1 MAQQL
6 TLNGFDDLGTRRFGG
21 LEIKGNPRTARPI
34 SFSKPVHL
42 VLKSEFARGKKSFLR
57 KTFGSRIESSAR
69 RLAKL
74 TNLRLFRFVNAGDHL
89 QLIVLVRSRKAFN
102 KFVRAFTGF
111 VARVML
117 DAERGRAQDKKFWI
131 ARPFTRI
138 LNWKSEFAKCKLLL
152 EAKILAACGFDLSAD
167 ADSSA

>member
-6 TLNGFDDLGTRRFGG
+6 TLNCFDDLGTRRFGG

-42 VLKSEFARGKKSFLR
+42 VLKSKFARGNKSFLR
-57 KTFGSRIESSAR
+57 RPFVSRIESSAR

-74 TNLRLFRFVNAGDHL
+74 TNMRLLRFINAGDHL

-102 KFVRAFTGF
+102 KFVRAFTGY

-117 DAERGRAQDKKFWI
+117 NAERGRAQEKKFWI

-138 LNWKSEFAKCKLLL
+138 LNWKSELAHCKLHL
-152 EAKILAACGFDLSAD
+152 ESKILAACGFDLSDD
-167 ADSSA
+167 ADSTA